1 MANFFANSFNSFN
14 SFPGEVL
21 LSECI
26 PAARAIRGAIE
37 NPLVVLYDR
46 FLMDDQNRSYL
57 INLINLSI
65 YPSIHQSIYLSI
77 HPSIHPSI
85 HLSIDLS
92 LYLSLYFILY
102 IVYMYVWN
110 RNQISRSIWLSLNL
124 TLSYSIIYINII
136 WFNLIHSYLILS
148 QSNPPMCV
156 SMCLCICV
164 SI

>member
-1 MANFFANSFNSFN
+1 MANFFANSFN

-57 INLINLSI
+57 INLSI

-85 HLSIDLS
+85 HLSI
-92 LYLSLYFILY
+92 YLSIYLYILY
-102 IVYMYVWN
+102 
-110 RNQISRSIWLSLNL
+110 
-124 TLSYSIIYINII
+124 YI
-136 WFNLIHSYLILS
+136 
-148 QSNPPMCV
+148 
-156 SMCLCICV
+156 
-164 SI
+164 